1 MIFRPAGLLLATL
14 AATPVLAQQFQQ
26 TTLPPGPV
34 VWTEAV
40 EAFDANGDGKIDVL
54 FGNGIGF
61 SNAGGALLPTLLINT
76 SPGPGTITFADE
88 TAARLP
94 AGFTLQNKG
103 LVVFDVDNDGD
114 RDVVFANAFASQPT
128 LLVNNGAGVFTNET
142 ASRLPAITLNSF
154 GGGFGDVDNDG
165 DLDLVLV
172 DAGASAFGG
181 VGGPARLFL
190 NNGAG
195 VFALA
200 PATQL
205 NAANKIG
212 AQNAQLLDVDN
223 DFDLDV
229 IVDGKSSNQQL
240 YLNDG
245 AGTFTLQPATLLPV
259 GGGNTYATDFSDLD
273 NDNDLDGVYISI
285 APGSFNEGT
294 AQNTLTRSSTLGF
307 IGSQATMTTPPTGQD
322 DNDVVFVDA
331 NDDGLQDFV
340 VGSLA
345 NNREK
350 LYVNAGTFATGSFV
364 FDTNGFSA
372 QTDSTLDLAV
382 GDFDQDGRYDVVT
395 GQGESGSFQEP
406 RLPQHWCRRYSR
418 AAHRARGGGGRAG
431 AAVAHPGRRLRAAR
445 VGAGRDL
452 QARPAVCERAA
463 RHHRRQ
469 GTGDAVVQHAHAL
482 RWRRPAPGT
491 GGADARPGGRVGM
504 DVTYRVHAVDP
515 SANASDSAP
524 VTFRI
529 CGAEGYG
536 TALPNST
543 GRRRRSWASTTP
555 AWASTPSRC
564 ASPACRRDA
573 RASSSSA
580 APRTRPAR
588 PSTRASSTSA
598 AASAAPAPS
607 SRTGAVWRRWRST
620 CDADPFAGVALA
632 GQPLYFEL
640 QYQDPNALTL
650 NLTNA
655 LEVVFCDCDTVTVR
669 PC

>member
-26 TTLPPGPV
+26 ATVPGPV

-76 SPGPGTITFADE
+76 SPGPGTISFADE

-229 IVDGKSSNQQL
+229 IVDGKSANQQL

-307 IGSQATMTTPPTGQD
+307 VGSQATMTTPPTGQD

-345 NNREK
+345 NNQEK
-350 LYVNAGTFATGSFV
+350 LYLNAGTFAAGSFV
-364 FDTNGFSA
+364 FQSAGFTATS
-372 QTDSTLDLAV
+372 DSTLDLAV
-382 GDFDQDGRYDVVT
+382 GDFDGDGRYDVVT
-395 GQGESGSFQEP
+395 GQGESGSFQN
-406 RLPQHWCRRYSR
+406 RVYRNT
-418 AAHRARGGGGRAG
+418 G
-431 AAVAHPGRRLRAAR
+431 AADTRAPRIGRVEGAAAR
-445 VGAGRDL
+445 VPLSRIQGGGF
-452 QARPAVCERAA
+452 ARRAWVQDATYKRGQQFASARLDITAVKGPVTQSFSTPMRSVGGGLHRAPVEP
-463 RHHRRQ
+463 
-469 GTGDAVVQHAHAL
+469 TPD
-482 RWRRPAPGT
+482 
-491 GGADARPGGRVGM
+491 PGGRVGM

-543 GRRRRSWASTTP
+543 G
-555 AWASTPSRC
+555 
-564 ASPACRRDA
+564 SPAALVGVNDPSLGINTFSVRITGLPAGRAGQLIFGSTKNAAGTPFNSGILYIGGSLRRA
-573 RASSSSA
+573 GS
-580 APRTRPAR
+580 
-588 PSTRASSTSA
+588 
-598 AASAAPAPS
+598 
-607 SRTGAVWRRWRST
+607 VF
-620 CDADPFAGVALA
+620 ADGSGVATVALDLTQHPFAGVALA
-632 GQPLYFEL
+632 GQPLYFQL

-655 LEVVFCDCDTVTVR
+655 LEVVFCD
-669 PC
+669 

>member
-1 MIFRPAGLLLATL
+1 MTTLRPAGLFLATL
-14 AATPVLAQQFQQ
+14 AATPALAQQFQQ
-26 TTLPPGPV
+26 APLPPGPV

-40 EAFDANGDGKIDVL
+40 EAFDANGDGKVDVL
-54 FGNGIGF
+54 FGNGVGF
-61 SNAGGALLPTLLINT
+61 ANAGGALLPTLLINT
-76 SPGPGTITFADE
+76 SPAPGTISFADE

-103 LVVFDVDNDGD
+103 LVVFDADNDGD
-114 RDVVFANAFASQPT
+114 RDVVFANAFANQPT

-142 ASRLPAITLNSF
+142 ATRLPAITLNSF

-165 DLDLVLV
+165 DLDLVLA

-181 VGGPARLFL
+181 VGGMARLFL

-212 AQNAQLLDVDN
+212 SQNAQLLDVDN

-229 IVDGKSSNQQL
+229 IVDGKSAGQQL

-245 AGTFTLQPATLLPV
+245 AGTFALQATTLPA
-259 GGGNTYATDFSDLD
+259 GSANTYATDFSDLD

-285 APGSFNEGT
+285 AGFNEGT
-294 AQNTLTRSSTLGF
+294 AQNTLARSSTLGF
-307 IGSQATMTTPPTGQD
+307 TASQATMTTPPTGQD

-331 NDDGLQDFV
+331 NDDGLQDFI

-345 NNREK
+345 NNQEK
-350 LYVNAGTFATGSFV
+350 LYLNAGTFAAGSFV
-364 FDTNGFSA
+364 FQGGGFTA
-372 QTDSTLDLAV
+372 TTDSTLDLAL

-395 GQGESGSFQEP
+395 GQGESGSFQN
-406 RLPQHWCRRYSR
+406 RVYRNT
-418 AAHRARGGGGRAG
+418 G
-431 AAVAHPGRRLRAAR
+431 AADTRAPRIGRVEGAAAR
-445 VGAGRDL
+445 VPLSRIQGGGFARRAWVQDATYKRGQQFASARLDITAVKGPVT
-452 QARPAVCERAA
+452 QAFSTPMRYVGGGLHRAP
-463 RHHRRQ
+463 
-469 GTGDAVVQHAHAL
+469 VE
-482 RWRRPAPGT
+482 PAP
-491 GGADARPGGRVGM
+491 DPGGRVGM

-536 TALPNST
+536 AALPNST
-543 GRRRRSWASTTP
+543 G
-555 AWASTPSRC
+555 
-564 ASPACRRDA
+564 SPAALVGVNDPSLGVNTFSVRMTGLPAGRAGQLIFGSTKNAAGTPFNSGILYIGGGIRRVG
-573 RASSSSA
+573 S
-580 APRTRPAR
+580 
-588 PSTRASSTSA
+588 
-598 AASAAPAPS
+598 
-607 SRTGAVWRRWRST
+607 VF
-620 CDADPFAGVALA
+620 ADGSGVATVALDLTQHPFAGVALA
-632 GQPLYFEL
+632 GQPLYFQF

-655 LEVVFCDCDTVTVR
+655 LEVVFCD
-669 PC
+669 